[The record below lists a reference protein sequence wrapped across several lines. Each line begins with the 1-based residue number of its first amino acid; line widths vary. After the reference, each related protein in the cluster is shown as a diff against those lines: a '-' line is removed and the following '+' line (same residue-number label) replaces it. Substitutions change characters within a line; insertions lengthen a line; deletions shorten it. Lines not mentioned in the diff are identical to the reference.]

1 MPDTGALTEQD
12 LRHWKLIGRFLEV
25 LEPLASKCQLHPTFE
40 DPRRTLGY
48 APYLSLFLFG
58 LFNPVVQS
66 MRQLCAIT
74 ELEKVRQTTG
84 AGKVSLGSFSETQA
98 VLDPDLLKQV
108 FERLVEQ
115 MPAPPT
121 ADPRLQHLHLIAQDG
136 SLWTALPRM
145 AWAEYGVGRHG
156 QAKGV
161 RLHLRFNILKN
172 RPEDALITP
181 GKGSET
187 AALREML
194 LPRQTTVGDR
204 FYGNSYKLFNAID
217 HAGAFFVFR
226 LHDDAAIDVE
236 EVLPITPADAAAGV
250 VRHAWVH
257 LGAAEQSRSMRVRL
271 VEVHHQGHRLLLVT
285 NHPVAELSAGLVA
298 LVYRRRWSIELFF
311 RWIKCVL
318 GARHFFA
325 ESPQGAALQLYLAL
339 IAGLL
344 VQLVTGQRPNK
355 RVMEFLQLYFLGWAT
370 AEELARMIPKY
381 SAKAPAK
388 QKR

>member
-1 MPDTGALTEQD
+1 MSDTVALNEQD

-25 LEPLASKCQLHPTFE
+25 LEPLASKCQFHPTFQ
-40 DPRRTLGY
+40 DPRRTLDY
-48 APYLSLFLFG
+48 ASYLSLFLFG
-58 LFNPVVQS
+58 LFNPVVHS

-74 ELEKVRQTTG
+74 ELKKVRQTTG
-84 AGKVSLGSFSETQA
+84 CRKVSLGSVSEAQA

-108 FERLVEQ
+108 FEQLAEQ

-121 ADPRLQHLHLIAQDG
+121 ADPRLQHLQLIAQDG

-145 AWAEYGVGRHG
+145 AWAEYGVGPYG

-161 RLHLRFNILKN
+161 RLHLRFNVLKN
-172 RPEDALITP
+172 CPEDALLTP

-204 FYGNSYKLFNAID
+204 FYGNSYKLLSVID
-217 HAGAFFVFR
+217 QAGAFFVFR
-226 LHDDAAIDVE
+226 LHDDAAIHVE
-236 EVLPITPADAAAGV
+236 EDLPVTADDAQAGV
-250 VRHAWVH
+250 VRQAWVH
-257 LGAAEQSRSMRVRL
+257 LGAARQWRSMRVRL

-285 NHPVAELSAGLVA
+285 NHPVAQLSAGLVA

-311 RWIKCVL
+311 RWIKCIL

-344 VQLVTGQRPNK
+344 LQRVTGQRPNK
-355 RVMEFLQLYFLGWAT
+355 RVMEFLQMYFLGWAT
-370 AEELARMIPKY
+370 AEELARLIPKY
-381 SAKAPAK
+381 RGKAPAK